1 MITIFG
7 IKFTSSE
14 GLRKVLNLWGSKWCA
29 KVDIKDLL
37 RMAFPELDDSDIKAN
52 LKYFIEHGIFKK
64 SPVPPKAIYE
74 NYKTEFGCSVPFDF
88 NDYVYEPVTIPVKTQ
103 PIQRP
108 KVEVMNQQ
116 NDEYNQIWSSC
127 SPRMTALEIYKK
139 LREQNGDS
147 AQLVV
152 AIEELSELTKEITK
166 CLRNKGNIDHLAEEV
181 ADVEIMVEQVKLIF
195 NVQDKVEAAR
205 QIKLQRLENGY
216 R

>member
-1 MITIFG
+1 
-7 IKFTSSE
+7 
-14 GLRKVLNLWGSKWCA
+14 
-29 KVDIKDLL
+29 
-37 RMAFPELDDSDIKAN
+37 
-52 LKYFIEHGIFKK
+52 
-64 SPVPPKAIYE
+64 
-74 NYKTEFGCSVPFDF
+74 
-88 NDYVYEPVTIPVKTQ
+88 
-103 PIQRP
+103 
-108 KVEVMNQQ
+108 
-116 NDEYNQIWSSC
+116 
-127 SPRMTALEIYKK
+127 MTNLEIYKR

-166 CLRNKGNIDHLAEEV
+166 CLRNKGNIDLLAEEV

>member
-1 MITIFG
+1 
-7 IKFTSSE
+7 
-14 GLRKVLNLWGSKWCA
+14 
-29 KVDIKDLL
+29 
-37 RMAFPELDDSDIKAN
+37 MAFPELDDSDIKAN

-74 NYKTEFGCSVPFDF
+74 NYKTEFGCGLPFDF
-88 NDYVYEPVTIPVKTQ
+88 NDYVYEPVTIPVKPRQEKTQ
-103 PIQRP
+103 QIHQP
-108 KVEVMNQQ
+108 KVEVMNKQ
-116 NDEYNQIWSSC
+116 NDEYNQIWPSW
-127 SPRMTALEIYKK
+127 SPRMTASEIYKK